1 MIELQSQRIYSETI
15 THSTSG
21 TTTKGFPRGD
31 AQGSIQIHTIATR
44 KHHHYTLTMMRPG
57 LWWCPLSFRACVA
70 LAFAALAAA
79 PVLPASRVLSLQQ
92 LPAT

>member
-1 MIELQSQRIYSETI
+1 MIELQSQRISSESI

-44 KHHHYTLTMMRPG
+44 KHHHYTLTMMSHG

-70 LAFAALAAA
+70 LAFATLAAA
-79 PVLPASRVLSLQQ
+79 PVLPAWRVLSLQQ

>member
-21 TTTKGFPRGD
+21 TTTNGFPSGD

-44 KHHHYTLTMMRPG
+44 KHHHTLTMMSHG

-70 LAFAALAAA
+70 LAFATLAAA
-79 PVLPASRVLSLQQ
+79 PVLPASRVLYLQQ

>member
-1 MIELQSQRIYSETI
+1 MMELQGKRIHSETI

-44 KHHHYTLTMMRPG
+44 KHHHYTLTMMRRFVVVS
-57 LWWCPLSFRACVA
+57 LSFRTYVA
-70 LAFAALAAA
+70 LAFATLAAA
-79 PVLPASRVLSLQQ
+79 PALPAWRVLPLQ
-92 LPAT
+92 